1 MDLAERVVVFSR
13 LLRSRGVPV
22 STGEEVDAVAA
33 ALEVG
38 VEDLEALRE
47 ALRAALVKKRE
58 YYGVFDELFDKFWG
72 GGPLTGLALEPVR
85 FRVYIEGDLS
95 KLDHVSRFL
104 SVYSPYEI
112 VWERLDVGPGSR
124 VLARRIA
131 RGLRALRRALALYP
145 GRRLREGRRGRVDL
159 KGVMKKSLRYYGEPL
174 EIVRG
179 YRKRS
184 KARIVAVFDVSN
196 SMREEWPWLQS
207 AMAAFRSLPSG
218 SYEVFAF
225 STRLE
230 RLTEVLESLER
241 PEEVGRVVYRR
252 LGLWGSG
259 TKIGE
264 SLKQL
269 VEEHGGVLSGRAG
282 VFIVSDGWDL
292 GDLELLEW
300 SLKEI
305 SRRAGLLAWLTPY
318 AGKPGFKPEI
328 AALKIVLKH
337 VDVMAP
343 ATILEEPKMVWRT
356 FYPAR
361 IARLSSR

>member
-38 VEDLEALRE
+38 VEDLEVLRE
-47 ALRAALVKKRE
+47 ALRATLVKKRE
-58 YYGVFDELFDKFWG
+58 YYRVFDELFDKFWG

-85 FRVYIEGDLS
+85 FKVYVEGDLS
-95 KLDHVSRFL
+95 KLDPVSRFL

-112 VWERLDVGPGSR
+112 VWERLEIGPGSR
-124 VLARRIA
+124 ELTRRIA

-179 YRKRS
+179 YRKKS
-184 KARIVAVFDVSN
+184 KARIVALFDVSN

-207 AMAAFRSLPSG
+207 AMAAFRSLPPG

-230 RLTEVLESLER
+230 RITDVLEHLEK
-241 PEEVGRVVYRR
+241 PEEVGRIVYQR

-259 TKIGE
+259 TRIGE
-264 SLKQL
+264 SIEQL
-269 VEEHGGVLSGRAG
+269 VKEHGGVLGSKVG
-282 VFIVSDGWDL
+282 VLIVSDGWDL
-292 GDLELLEW
+292 GDLELLSR
-300 SLKEI
+300 SLQDL
-305 SRRAGLLAWLTPY
+305 SRRAGLVVWLNPN
-318 AGKPGFKPEI
+318 AGKPGFKPEVVALRI
-328 AALKIVLKH
+328 ALRH

-343 ATILEEPKMVWRT
+343 ASVLEDPRAVWRT
-356 FYPAR
+356 FHPAR
-361 IARLSSR
+361 LAKD